1 LTLRGKFGDTAAHAT
16 LRGSTC
22 ENDDLMPTTP
32 DTMPPAT
39 VSPVPPPI
47 PPAMAQP
54 SQVRLALLLNLLS
67 IILLGPLA
75 FMADLAHLRQLMASA
90 DMSMLSFAAYMLF
103 GLAIALTLMS
113 LIHRGKNWARITLV
127 LLFSLGLLPMLAQLP
142 GDLTRA
148 PLLACIHLVQILLQA
163 IGLFLLFGRASNAWF
178 RSLAPTLPAV
188 SDSGPVPRSQF
199 VSVTAWIL
207 IGLSAL
213 CALGAFGMAGLFRIF
228 VDKDTSVIV
237 KTMLDG
243 AFSDHTPPSVT
254 FLFDNAAT
262 ILTAIAFS
270 FLLQMA
276 AAIGMLQRKNWGRIA
291 TIGFLLASIVI
302 SLAGGIGF
310 HFGMEGVMRFALKN
324 MQGPERQM
332 VEEGLKNMW
341 MSNLTMTIISLAP
354 FVAVIWRLLAADI
367 RREFAARGNTE

>member
-1 LTLRGKFGDTAAHAT
+1 M
-16 LRGSTC
+16 S
-22 ENDDLMPTTP
+22 TTP
-32 DTMPPAT
+32 DTL
-39 VSPVPPPI
+39 PPPI
-47 PPAMAQP
+47 QP
-54 SQVRLALLLNLLS
+54 SAPPPLPQPPQVRLALLLNLLS
-67 IILLGPLA
+67 MLLLGPLA
-75 FMADLAHLRQLMASA
+75 FMADQQHLRQILARA
-90 DMSMLSFAAYMLF
+90 DMSMASFAAYMLF
-103 GLAIALTLMS
+103 GLAFGLTLMW
-113 LIHRGKNWARITLV
+113 LIHRGKNWARITLAI
-127 LLFSLGLLPMLAQLP
+127 LFLLGLLPMLAKLP
-142 GDLTRA
+142 DDLARA
-148 PLLACIHLVQILLQA
+148 PLLACVQLTQIVLQA
-163 IGLFLLFGRASNAWF
+163 VSLFLLFQRASHAWF
-178 RSLAPTLPAV
+178 RSLAPVLPTI
-188 SDSGPVPRSQF
+188 SESGPVPRSQF

-213 CALGAFGMAGLFRIF
+213 CALGAFGLAGMFRIF
-228 VDKDTSVIV
+228 VDKDTSVIL
-237 KTMLDG
+237 KAMLDG
-243 AFSDHTPPSVT
+243 AFGDHTPPAVI

-262 ILTAIAFS
+262 ILTVIAFS

-276 AAIGMLQRKNWGRIA
+276 SAIGLLQRKNWGRIA

-367 RREFAARGNTE
+367 RREFAAPASAQ